1 MFIQRFKFPYVY
13 LVHGRS
19 LIIGHSTKLSIENQ
33 IRRQVDLLQKETR
46 TNHLVFYRHDRAKTL
61 SHDIKHAINHSWI
74 DQFDFANSYCRQR
87 GAIFAYSCFIKNG
100 KVYEFVE

>member
-19 LIIGHSTKLSIENQ
+19 LVIGHSTKLTIASQ
-33 IRRQVDLLQKETR
+33 IKRQVEILTNDSR
-46 TNHLVFYRHDRAKTL
+46 TSHLVFYRHDRAKML
-61 SHDIKHAINHSWI
+61 AQDVKHAIEHTWI
-74 DQFDFANSYCRQR
+74 DRFDFANSYCRQR

-100 KVYEFVE
+100 RVFEFVE